1 MLQQLLCWYHTMKL
15 LLLLLPGVQQEPM
28 DDTIISATLLPGVL
42 QEPMDDTIVS
52 ATLLPGVQQEP
63 MDDTIVSA
71 TLLENPVSFF
81 VVTQT
86 QYD

>member
-1 MLQQLLCWYHTMKL
+1 
-15 LLLLLPGVQQEPM
+15 M

>member
-1 MLQQLLCWYHTMKL
+1 
-15 LLLLLPGVQQEPM
+15 M
-28 DDTIISATLLPGVL
+28 DDTIISSTLLPGVL